1 MEGLKEAVFAMNIKA
16 EVDSMKRREIALL
29 YALQSM
35 EKERIKMLSLLYDAN
50 RCQDCIRLPD
60 CKQRSRKWVDS
71 TYKAKIR
78 NPETFCTMWDYGG
91 EYTPLNELLTIA
103 RMKRKE
109 EETAKINMDNKKITE
124 EVLKALDSKRV

>member
-1 MEGLKEAVFAMNIKA
+1 MEGLKEAVFALNVKA
-16 EVDSMKRREIALL
+16 EVDAMKRREIALV
-29 YALQSM
+29 YALQGM

-60 CKQRSRKWVDS
+60 CERKSRKWIDS
-71 TYKAKIR
+71 AYKAKIR
-78 NPETFCTMWDYGG
+78 KPETFCTMWDYGG
-91 EYTPLNELLTIA
+91 AYTPLNELLTLA

-109 EETAKINMDNKKITE
+109 EEAAKIHMDNKKITE